1 MENNIIKTTI
11 STRGYGL
18 LKSEFDF
25 KVLNSIKDEL
35 TVTPKTMNSFATPE
49 SYKIY
54 QEGKKKLY
62 IPKYYGLQKF
72 GLPDKNKLPKSVDI
86 DLKFNGEL
94 RDNQKKPVK
103 AFIDAC
109 NNEMKT
115 GGLINLACAAGK
127 TVMSL
132 YIICKL
138 KKKTLVIV
146 HKDFLLKQ
154 WKERIEQF
162 LPDARVGLVKAKV
175 IDIEDKDIVMGSL
188 QSLAMKDYDKG
199 TFDEFGLVICDE
211 VHNFAAEVFSRALQ
225 KINCKHSLGL
235 SATITRK
242 DGLSKVFKW
251 HLGDIV
257 FKSNK
262 KKVENVDVVCYEYF
276 VDDLTYSDECKLF
289 NNKPNMSRM
298 INNICDYEPRTD
310 KIIDIIKD
318 LKNKDKDRNLLVL
331 SDRRNHLLE
340 IKNKLDNLNIGI
352 PGFYV
357 GGMSDEQLKDSE
369 DNCDILLGTFSMAS
383 EGLDISKLDT
393 VLLASPRSNIQQS
406 VGRILRKKEEDRVY
420 VPLIIDIIDYFSL
433 FINQG
438 NKRRKYY
445 TKCNY
450 NIKLVK
456 CDLHNNE
463 NNIQN
468 MFNQGKCL
476 IKR

>member
-1 MENNIIKTTI
+1 MRKVVYIK
-11 STRGYGL
+11 
-18 LKSEFDF
+18 E
-25 KVLNSIKDEL
+25 
-35 TVTPKTMNSFATPE
+35 
-49 SYKIY
+49 
-54 QEGKKKLY
+54 KKKTGIY
-62 IPKYYGLQKF
+62 YRTNIHGEGVETIPIKCERKKGNKIKRRANHLNTRIRIEKKEVDNYYGFTLDGNHRYLLGDFQVTH
-72 GLPDKNKLPKSVDI
+72 N
-86 DLKFNGEL
+86 
-94 RDNQKKPVK
+94 
-103 AFIDAC
+103 
-109 NNEMKT
+109 
-115 GGLINLACAAGK
+115 

-162 LPDARVGLVKAKV
+162 LPDARVGLIKAKV

-276 VDDLTYSDECKLF
+276 VDDLTYSDECTLF

-318 LKNKDKDRNLLVL
+318 LKNTDKDRNLLVL

-352 PGFYV
+352 SGFYV
-357 GGMSDEQLKDSE
+357 GGMSDVQLKDSE

-383 EGLDISKLDT
+383 EGLDISKLDS